1 MRHSEIALQ
10 LLLGVAA
17 TLVSDHHHGVIVE
30 TRPATN
36 DRRVVAVGPISVE
49 LDEIR
54 ECELD
59 VVGGEW
65 PPWIAGDLNALKR
78 SEVLVDFFAQIFELP
93 LEGLD
98 RFRDAEL
105 AVARRLLDFVDLPL
119 QLGDRLLELKLCR
132 RCHQSTPPLKFNGR
146 LA

>member
-1 MRHSEIALQ
+1 MALGRRLSEFAFQ
-10 LLLGVAA
+10 LLFGVAA
-17 TLVSDHHHGVIVE
+17 WLVSDPHQGVIVE
-30 TRPATN
+30 RRPPAD

-65 PPWIAGDLNALKR
+65 PPWIARDLNALKR
-78 SEVLVDFFAQIFELP
+78 SEVLVDFLAQIFELP

-119 QLGDRLLELKLCR
+119 QLGDRLLELELCR
-132 RCHQSTPPLKFNGR
+132 
-146 LA
+146 